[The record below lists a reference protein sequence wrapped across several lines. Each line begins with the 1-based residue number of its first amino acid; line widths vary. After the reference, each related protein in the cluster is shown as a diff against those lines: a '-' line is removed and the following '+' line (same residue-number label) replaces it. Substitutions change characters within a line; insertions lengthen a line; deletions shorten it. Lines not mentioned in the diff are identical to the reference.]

1 MSQITSVEDYRKVLL
16 RINQLMNKGSQKIS
30 CEEMTEITTLRRMA
44 TNYEKMRYDYSQQV
58 AKSESEISH
67 L

>member
-1 MSQITSVEDYRKVLL
+1 
-16 RINQLMNKGSQKIS
+16 MNKGSQKIS